1 VSEYQHKCTLYT
13 LAVAPPTGDNVIP
26 FRKYFT
32 VLSAQYSTAID
43 LSCQEQFSERET
55 DEPAKAY
62 IVVVPNRSILYT
74 LCPIKLHVWRV
85 ITPSWMDDLWWYLV

>member
-55 DEPAKAY
+55 DEPARPILSWSRIGLYY
-62 IVVVPNRSILYT
+62 IHCVPLNFMSGALLLPVEWTIFDG
-74 LCPIKLHVWRV
+74 IW
-85 ITPSWMDDLWWYLV
+85 